1 MKNLYILKILIALA
15 VLFGSYSNPIYGQ
28 LYPFEGHTFTN
39 AGAEGKSGPLLSAC
53 VSAYAGA
60 DWASDPAFFN
70 MSTQGIQQ
78 PNSVINTWTQSL
90 VITLNLCHEFTPKK
104 MESKREGRD
113 SSLC

>member
-1 MKNLYILKILIALA
+1 MHDKEIQYFTEGLNLAKDEFYLDSINKFKMLIDE
-15 VLFGSYSNPIYGQ
+15 Y
-28 LYPFEGHTFTN
+28 
-39 AGAEGKSGPLLSAC
+39 
-53 VSAYAGA
+53 
-60 DWASDPAFFN
+60 
-70 MSTQGIQQ
+70 

>member
-1 MKNLYILKILIALA
+1 MI
-15 VLFGSYSNPIYGQ
+15 
-28 LYPFEGHTFTN
+28 
-39 AGAEGKSGPLLSAC
+39 
-53 VSAYAGA
+53 
-60 DWASDPAFFN
+60 FFN
-70 MSTQGIQQ
+70 NKSSKTRSCDVKIKPHGWQTRNI